1 MSSDTPLTDWQF
13 KCAGKVPADFLNH
26 ARTLER
32 RVSQLEAELQSAE
45 QVIEKSAGQP
55 GSYLYTQRLEK
66 RVTQLEAQLA
76 EARKDSERL
85 DWLDEKKA
93 DLCELNGWRAYDLT
107 QEAGKIQSVRSHP
120 TTRAA
125 IDAAM
130 KP

>member
-76 EARKDSERL
+76 EARNDSERL
-85 DWLDEKKA
+85 DWFNEQGKPETYEDAPHAMVWVLVG
-93 DLCELNGWRAYDLT
+93 ELG
-107 QEAGKIQSVRSHP
+107 QSEL
-120 TTRAA
+120 RAA

>member
-1 MSSDTPLTDWQF
+1 MSSDTPLTD
-13 KCAGKVPADFLNH
+13 AKVFLTRGPGFNSVDPNF

-32 RVSQLEAELQSAE
+32 RVS
-45 QVIEKSAGQP
+45 
-55 GSYLYTQRLEK
+55 
-66 RVTQLEAQLA
+66 QLEAQLA

-107 QEAGKIQSVRSHP
+107 QEAGKIQRVRSHP